1 MSDSTYT
8 ASGIFLDVVDADWV
22 QQALP
27 FEDIL
32 INTDLLPTSEPE
44 LGVGSQSQTLAE
56 DRVAWSEH
64 HLEDLL
70 LPRKNGAKAATVDT
84 PALPFPCFGFTAYGL
99 FEPMLADACRLLGG
113 STQLAPIATLDLY
126 NSALEQLRGDLLS
139 ALSSLFQL
147 SAQQG
152 QLQQEGKD
160 DEEESI
166 LSDSVALLI
175 SDAASLQAELSTFAA
190 KQPS

>member
-44 LGVGSQSQTLAE
+44 LGVGSQAQTLAE

-70 LPRKNGAKAATVDT
+70 LPRV
-84 PALPFPCFGFTAYGL
+84 PADDPFFAL
-99 FEPMLADACRLLGG
+99 HRSSRLL
-113 STQLAPIATLDLY
+113 
-126 NSALEQLRGDLLS
+126 
-139 ALSSLFQL
+139 
-147 SAQQG
+147 
-152 QLQQEGKD
+152 
-160 DEEESI
+160 
-166 LSDSVALLI
+166 
-175 SDAASLQAELSTFAA
+175 
-190 KQPS
+190 